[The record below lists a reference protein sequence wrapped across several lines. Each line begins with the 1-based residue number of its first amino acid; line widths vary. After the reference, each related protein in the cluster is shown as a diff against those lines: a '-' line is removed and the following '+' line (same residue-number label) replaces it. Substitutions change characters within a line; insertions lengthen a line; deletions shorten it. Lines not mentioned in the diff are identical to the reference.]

1 MAIKFSNL
9 ASTTL
14 ASGVSDTATSL
25 SVTSA
30 SSFPSL
36 GGSDYFYASIGRGS
50 GSEIVKVTA
59 LSGTTLTVVR
69 GQDDTTAISHAS
81 GVEFALRVTA
91 ASLNDL
97 STQADTESVSIA
109 GDTMTG
115 SLTVPALDITG
126 NTTTSGTIDG
136 RDVAADG
143 TKLDGIESGA
153 TADQTASEIK
163 TAYESNSDTN
173 AFTDAAESKLS
184 GIEASADV
192 TDTTNVT
199 AAGALMDS
207 EVTNLTQVKA
217 FDSSDYAT
225 AAQGTTADD
234 ALPKSGGAMTGA
246 ITTNSTFDGRDVATD
261 GTKLDG
267 IEANAT
273 ADQTNA
279 EIRAAVE
286 AASDSN
292 AFTDADHS
300 KLNAIEAG
308 ATADQTAAEIK
319 TAYESNSDTNA
330 FTDADHSKLNG
341 IAANA
346 NNYVLPSGYATENYV
361 NTQVTN
367 LVDSSPATLNTLNE
381 LAAAL
386 GDDPNFATTTAN
398 SIGTK
403 ASLSGAA
410 FTGAITTNSTI
421 DGRDV
426 ATDGTK
432 LDGIE
437 ASADVTDTANV
448 TAAGALMDS
457 ELTAIASVKGLDQGV
472 ATTDSP
478 SFVNLTLSGTGSVK
492 VPSGTTAQRD
502 GSPVNGMF
510 RYNSSNQQFEGYQS
524 GDWGAIGGGGGSNT
538 FTADTFTANGSTT
551 AYALSQVINSEN
563 NLLVFIDGV
572 FQQQSAYSIAT
583 ASGTTTLT
591 FSTAPANTREIIVY
605 SVASAVS
612 GSNLNTDSMTGD
624 GSDVTLALS
633 IAPVSENN
641 TQVFIDGVYQNKDTY
656 SISGTTLTFSTA
668 PPTGSAVEVMTM
680 TQTEVNVPV
689 DGTITSAKL
698 SGDLTL
704 PGDLSFADNSKALF
718 GAGSDLQIYHDGNNS
733 YINDAGT
740 GALLVRGSNVSLAK
754 YTGETMV
761 NAFADGRVD
770 LYYDNAIKLTTVT
783 GGIDVTGTATMD
795 GLTVDGNVES
805 LGTFILNNGTDKW
818 QNLFSTNDLIIRN
831 NHNTSWYNRLRISY
845 DGDISFYEDT
855 GTTPKLFWDAS
866 AESLGIGTSSPDQL
880 LQLGSETYGANAI
893 IKTQVD
899 GSDAGDFDAGL
910 HMRSHNDDFGGSIV
924 LESRSS
930 TNDIINFK
938 YHNNSSAGVSAMAI
952 DATNGKVGIG
962 TSSPST
968 YDSRANNLV
977 VGDSGDAG
985 VTIFSGATSD
995 ARLVFAASG
1004 DTGLANG
1011 VIGYDNNNDS
1021 LAFEVAGSERMRI
1034 DSSGNVGIGT
1044 SSPNGNGILTLNTPA
1059 DNSAQIVFAENDTAK
1074 WLIGHRHDGDYF
1086 RFYDLANS
1094 AERMR
1099 IDSSGNL
1106 LVGKTSTS
1114 QTTAGTVL
1122 YNNGQAYST
1131 ASGTQASVLTRLSN
1145 DGPIQIF
1152 YKDSSEVGRI
1162 GSNAAGGT
1170 PVLDISAN
1178 SSSGIMRMLTSG
1190 TERMRIDS
1198 SGNVGIGVSPSQ
1210 KLHVYQSA
1218 TGSQAYVTV
1227 QNNRS
1232 RNAAVLT
1239 QTTNGGFYTGTSIG
1253 TDTLCWQ
1260 VYDVSAGERMR
1271 IDSSGNLLVGTT
1283 AVQAKLTVAENQ
1295 ASGFVGHLKNS
1306 NVYAYGLGIDT
1317 GSGNQIFFYLNGSN
1331 KGSIISNS
1339 SGTAYNTTSDQRLK
1353 ENIADA
1359 DDAGSKIDSIQV
1371 RKYDWKADGSHQ
1383 DYGMVAQEL
1392 QLVAPEAVSVPE
1404 DSEEMMGV
1412 DYSKLVPMLIKEI
1425 QSLRNRVAQLEE

>member
-115 SLTVPALDITG
+115 ALTVPALDITG

-163 TAYESNSDTN
+163 AAYESNSDTNAFTDADESKLGGIESGATADQTASEIKAAYESNSDTN

-403 ASLSGAA
+403 AALSGAA

-510 RYNSSNQQFEGYQS
+510 RYNSTNEQFEGYQS

-538 FTADTFTANGSTT
+538 FTADTFTADGATT

-668 PPTGSAVEVMTM
+668 PPAGSAVEVMTM

-698 SGDLTL
+698 SGDLVT
-704 PGDLSFADNSKALF
+704 P
-718 GAGSDLQIYHDGNNS
+718 
-733 YINDAGT
+733 
-740 GALLVRGSNVSLAK
+740 SN
-754 YTGETMV
+754 
-761 NAFADGRVD
+761 
-770 LYYDNAIKLTTVT
+770 LT
-783 GGIDVTGTATMD
+783 VTGTATMD
-795 GLTVDGNVES
+795 GLTVNTGSYGAVGAGS
-805 LGTFILNNGTDKW
+805 GRMYGSSSHGLVIQGSGT
-818 QNLFSTNDLIIRN
+818 TNDFLFLGSDGSDSFRIAN
-831 NHNTSWYNRLRISY
+831 N
-845 DGDISFYEDT
+845 GDISFYEDT
-855 GTTPKLFWDAS
+855 GATAKFFWDAS
-866 AESLGIGTSSPDQL
+866 AEALAVGGTNTFTSKIVASAANGTAYTSNSQL
-880 LQLGSETYGANAI
+880 RIS
-893 IKTQVD
+893 
-899 GSDAGDFDAGL
+899 
-910 HMRSHNDDFGGSIV
+910 GGGTNNNRASIV
-924 LESRSS
+924 FSDDALSDGKISYYPHVTEASRLLSLSARTTESDFVI
-930 TNDIINFK
+930 TG
-938 YHNNSSAGVSAMAI
+938 AG
-952 DATNGKVGIG
+952 NVGIG
-962 TSSPST
+962 KIPETVLDLQATDNLALRFYNSTSFKAGIQVPT
-968 YDSRANNLV
+968 TA
-977 VGDSGDAG
+977 GDMIAG
-985 VTIFSGATSD
+985 SAVNDLAIRSQTNMLFAT
-995 ARLVFAASG
+995 G
-1004 DTGLANG
+1004 GN
-1011 VIGYDNNNDS
+1011 
-1021 LAFEVAGSERMRI
+1021 SERMRI
-1034 DSSGNVGIGT
+1034 SSAGNVGIGT
-1044 SSPNGNGILTLNTPA
+1044 GSPSAKVDIRDIGGRTIQLGKNPTTNYYGSSLYMSVDIGSTEKAFNIGTKY
-1059 DNSAQIVFAENDTAK
+1059 SAT
-1074 WLIGHRHDGDYF
+1074 G
-1086 RFYDLANS
+1086 
-1094 AERMR
+1094 
-1099 IDSSGNL
+1099 GNL
-1106 LVGKTSTS
+1106 VFEHSTNDM
-1114 QTTAGTVL
+1114 GR
-1122 YNNGQAYST
+1122 NGD
-1131 ASGTQASVLTRLSN
+1131 ASALT
-1145 DGPIQIF
+1145 
-1152 YKDSSEVGRI
+1152 Y
-1162 GSNAAGGT
+1162 
-1170 PVLDISAN
+1170 
-1178 SSSGIMRMLTSG
+1178 

-1198 SGNVGIGVSPSQ
+1198 SGYVKASV
-1210 KLHVYQSA
+1210 
-1218 TGSQAYVTV
+1218 TGSYINTGGTYHETIGNGSGICYYILNSNSNGDGVIINTKNDSTNHYFLRGYSDSTV
-1227 QNNRS
+1227 RDNIYIYSNGNILNRNNSYGAFSDQNLKQDIEDASSQWEDVKAMKFRKY
-1232 RNAAVLT
+1232 RWKQDVAADADAPYQLGVIAQELE
-1239 QTTNGGFYTGTSIG
+1239 
-1253 TDTLCWQ
+1253 
-1260 VYDVSAGERMR
+1260 SAGMNGLVEETA
-1271 IDSSGNLLVGTT
+1271 DKEFYDEVFLDEDGNPV
-1283 AVQAKLTVAENQ
+1283 VDE
-1295 ASGFVGHLKNS
+1295 
-1306 NVYAYGLGIDT
+1306 
-1317 GSGNQIFFYLNGSN
+1317 NGSN
-1331 KGSIISNS
+1331 VTSKKERLTGESTKSVKYSIL
-1339 SGTAYNTTSDQRLK
+1339 TMKALK
-1353 ENIADA
+1353 ALQEAMDRIETLETRIAA
-1359 DDAGSKIDSIQV
+1359 
-1371 RKYDWKADGSHQ
+1371 
-1383 DYGMVAQEL
+1383 
-1392 QLVAPEAVSVPE
+1392 
-1404 DSEEMMGV
+1404 
-1412 DYSKLVPMLIKEI
+1412 
-1425 QSLRNRVAQLEE
+1425 LEG

>member
-115 SLTVPALDITG
+115 ALTVPALDITG

-143 TKLDGIESGA
+143 TKLDGIESGATADQTASEIKAAYESNSDTNAFTDADESKLGGIESGA

-246 ITTNSTFDGRDVATD
+246 ITTNSTFDGRDVAAD

-510 RYNSSNQQFEGYQS
+510 RYNSTNEQFEGYQS

-538 FTADTFTANGSTT
+538 FTADTFTADGATT

-698 SGDLTL
+698 SGDLVTPSNL
-704 PGDLSFADNSKALF
+704 TVT
-718 GAGSDLQIYHDGNNS
+718 
-733 YINDAGT
+733 GT
-740 GALLVRGSNVSLAK
+740 ASATNVSLPDDGVLSLGTSDELTLK
-754 YTGETMV
+754 HHNSGYSHLINTTGTLYVDSDSVTFRDDDGSPSNMV
-761 NAFADGRVD
+761 
-770 LYYDNAIKLTTVT
+770 ISQT
-783 GGIDVTGTATMD
+783 GIDVTGSIRGTQLEAYKTNHGGDVSVAANQLGNAYLNLASTASLILGATATSTINSTKIVADHSGGATNNHVQDLVFYPVGGNSQNFEAMRISSL
-795 GLTVDGNVES
+795 GALTVKNVANGHTVFNENGVDADFRVES
-805 LGTFILNNGTDKW
+805 DNNA
-818 QNLFSTNDLIIRN
+818 NMLF
-831 NHNTSWYNRLRISY
+831 
-845 DGDISFYEDT
+845 
-855 GTTPKLFWDAS
+855 
-866 AESLGIGTSSPDQL
+866 
-880 LQLGSETYGANAI
+880 
-893 IKTQVD
+893 VD
-899 GSDAGDFDAGL
+899 GGL
-910 HMRSHNDDFGGSIV
+910 N
-924 LESRSS
+924 
-930 TNDIINFK
+930 
-938 YHNNSSAGVSAMAI
+938 
-952 DATNGKVGIG
+952 KVGIG
-962 TSSPST
+962 VVPVEGALTIKSAGNSYATSALVLEDADST
-968 YDSRANNLV
+968 TRSYITHVNGDLAISNNGSTDQLVITASGAATFSSSVTATDLNITSNTPIIKFIESDQSNKQYQLGSYGSAFAIYDSNNSQFRYVLDTNGNHIFNEGGVDADFRVESDGNANMLFV
-977 VGDSGDAG
+977 D
-985 VTIFSGATSD
+985 
-995 ARLVFAASG
+995 
-1004 DTGLANG
+1004 
-1011 VIGYDNNNDS
+1011 
-1021 LAFEVAGSERMRI
+1021 AGSETVCIGHNATNPTVPNIVFDARNMVQAGQSFYQGLVASTQNNNNGFI
-1034 DSSGNVGIGT
+1034 SLFNLTTAAANTVGCVFDGT
-1044 SSPNGNGILTLNTPA
+1044 LIVHSYTGFSRVRFTASRYFT
-1059 DNSAQIVFAENDTAK
+1059 NSAIAFSVADTQ
-1074 WLIGHRHDGDYF
+1074 DG
-1086 RFYDLANS
+1086 
-1094 AERMR
+1094 
-1099 IDSSGNL
+1099 
-1106 LVGKTSTS
+1106 T
-1114 QTTAGTVL
+1114 
-1122 YNNGQAYST
+1122 
-1131 ASGTQASVLTRLSN
+1131 
-1145 DGPIQIF
+1145 
-1152 YKDSSEVGRI
+1152 
-1162 GSNAAGGT
+1162 GSAGGVHLSLVT
-1170 PVLDISAN
+1170 A
-1178 SSSGIMRMLTSG
+1178 T
-1190 TERMRIDS
+1190 
-1198 SGNVGIGVSPSQ
+1198 VGSESFLGVQ
-1210 KLHVYQSA
+1210 K
-1218 TGSQAYVTV
+1218 TG
-1227 QNNRS
+1227 
-1232 RNAAVLT
+1232 
-1239 QTTNGGFYTGTSIG
+1239 GGTGTSYI
-1253 TDTLCWQ
+1253 DAF
-1260 VYDVSAGERMR
+1260 VSGMME
-1271 IDSSGNLLVGTT
+1271 I
-1283 AVQAKLTVAENQ
+1283 KE
-1295 ASGFVGHLKNS
+1295 
-1306 NVYAYGLGIDT
+1306 
-1317 GSGNQIFFYLNGSN
+1317 
-1331 KGSIISNS
+1331 
-1339 SGTAYNTTSDQRLK
+1339 TTS
-1353 ENIADA
+1353 
-1359 DDAGSKIDSIQV
+1359 GSYTV
-1371 RKYDWKADGSHQ
+1371 TATHGT
-1383 DYGMVAQEL
+1383 
-1392 QLVAPEAVSVPE
+1392 
-1404 DSEEMMGV
+1404 
-1412 DYSKLVPMLIKEI
+1412 LIT
-1425 QSLRNRVAQLEE
+1425 

>member
-59 LSGTTLTVVR
+59 LTGTTLTVVR

-115 SLTVPALDITG
+115 ALTVPALDITG

-136 RDVAADG
+136 RDVATDG

-163 TAYESNSDTN
+163 AAYESNSDTN

-246 ITTNSTFDGRDVATD
+246 ITTNSTFDGRDVAAD

-300 KLNAIEAG
+300 KLDAIESG

-403 ASLSGAA
+403 AALSGAA

-538 FTADTFTANGSTT
+538 FTADTFTADGSTT

-624 GSDVTLALS
+624 GSGVTLALS

-698 SGDLTL
+698 SGDLVT
-704 PGDLSFADNSKALF
+704 P
-718 GAGSDLQIYHDGNNS
+718 
-733 YINDAGT
+733 
-740 GALLVRGSNVSLAK
+740 SN
-754 YTGETMV
+754 
-761 NAFADGRVD
+761 
-770 LYYDNAIKLTTVT
+770 LT
-783 GGIDVTGTATMD
+783 VTGTATMD
-795 GLTVDGNVES
+795 GLDVDGTITAY
-805 LGTFILNNGTDKW
+805 GLN
-818 QNLFSTNDLIIRN
+818 F
-831 NHNTSWYNRLRISY
+831 
-845 DGDISFYEDT
+845 DISDGVE
-855 GTTPKLFWDAS
+855 
-866 AESLGIGTSSPDQL
+866 I
-880 LQLGSETYGANAI
+880 NA
-893 IKTQVD
+893 
-899 GSDAGDFDAGL
+899 L
-910 HMRSHNDDFGGSIV
+910 ESIV
-924 LESRSS
+924 FDIDSDNNQTSRV
-930 TNDIINFK
+930 FQVK
-938 YHNNSSAGVSAMAI
+938 ANNSTPLFTIAEAG
-952 DATNGKVGIG
+952 NVGIG
-962 TSSPST
+962 TSSPASPT
-968 YDSRANNLV
+968 GFGS
-977 VGDSGDAG
+977 SGILHLKGGTGNDCSIVLEG
-985 VTIFSGATSD
+985 LSGSGG
-995 ARLVFAASG
+995 RQEIGASG
-1004 DTGLANG
+1004 GALQFYRGAATG
-1011 VIGYDNNNDS
+1011 S
-1021 LAFEVAGSERMRI
+1021 MTESMRI
-1034 DSSGNVGIGT
+1034 DSSGNVGIGCSPSKPLHLKY
-1044 SSPNGNGILTLNTPA
+1044 SSGWATMRLEGASDSGGELEFYKGSTKAGAIFF
-1059 DNSAQIVFAENDTAK
+1059 DNSNNLNIRT
-1074 WLIGHRHDGDYF
+1074 
-1086 RFYDLANS
+1086 
-1094 AERMR
+1094 
-1099 IDSSGNL
+1099 GN
-1106 LVGKTSTS
+1106 
-1114 QTTAGTVL
+1114 
-1122 YNNGQAYST
+1122 
-1131 ASGTQASVLTRLSN
+1131 
-1145 DGPIQIF
+1145 
-1152 YKDSSEVGRI
+1152 
-1162 GSNAAGGT
+1162 
-1170 PVLDISAN
+1170 
-1178 SSSGIMRMLTSG
+1178 
-1190 TERMRIDS
+1190 TERMRIHS
-1198 SGNVGIGVSPSQ
+1198 SGNVLVGKTANDNTTAG
-1210 KLHVYQSA
+1210 H
-1218 TGSQAYVTV
+1218 
-1227 QNNRS
+1227 R
-1232 RNAAVLT
+1232 LT
-1239 QTTNGGFYTGTSIG
+1239 TGGFVSHVVANDFPLLLNRLSSDGAIATFRKDSTTVGSIG
-1253 TDTLCWQ
+1253 SEGGNSLYIANDDAGLRFSGGSNCIIPCGVAGASSDGLLDLGLSGLRFKDLYLSGKAIVGAGSASAPSITASNDTD
-1260 VYDVSAGERMR
+1260 AGLFWGGGFLGFTGGSSNQMR
-1271 IDSSGNLLVGTT
+1271 LDSSGNLLVGTT
-1283 AVQAKLTVAENQ
+1283 SAGTQAAGGVAIVP
-1295 ASGFVGHLKNS
+1295 SSDSLIRIGH
-1306 NVYAYGLGIDT
+1306 AR
-1317 GSGNQIFFYLNGSN
+1317 
-1331 KGSIISNS
+1331 
-1339 SGTAYNTTSDQRLK
+1339 NTNRL
-1353 ENIADA
+1353 
-1359 DDAGSKIDSIQV
+1359 
-1371 RKYDWKADGSHQ
+1371 
-1383 DYGMVAQEL
+1383 
-1392 QLVAPEAVSVPE
+1392 
-1404 DSEEMMGV
+1404 
-1412 DYSKLVPMLIKEI
+1412 
-1425 QSLRNRVAQLEE
+1425 